1 MRKITRHM
9 YQSHLNELSKKFSN
23 NYLDSIHTT
32 VNMIFKHAIRQVF
45 LLANPIEGFVMP
57 KKQITI
63 KYIEEEELNDQFL
76 KVSELKAFLCIAKEH
91 GLSFDYLT
99 FAS

>member
-9 YQSHLNELSKKFSN
+9 YQSHFNELSKKFSH

-32 VNMIFKHAIRQVF
+32 VNMIFKHALRQDL
-45 LLANPIEGFVMP
+45 LLANPTEGFVMP

-63 KYIEEEELNDQFL
+63 KDVEEEPKDKFLEL
-76 KVSELKAFLCIAKEH
+76 SELKAFLSIAKEN
-91 GLSFDYLT
+91 GLSFDYLA
-99 FAS
+99 FAT